1 MSFRVC
7 FLQACCTR
15 EEIVHAQERQTFTE
29 LTRVSFESLFFSY
42 FFLPLPL
49 HSAIDKTNFNIAERI
64 AVTKSFLFS
73 GCIKALTA
81 NPTTLAMLPCWAGF
95 VHGSWWDLAKERLH
109 PWKSQWSKSSKEK
122 RMGDKKA
129 SNLHL
134 KGKENLI
141 RMCWLTQNT
150 WAWTSKGS

>member
-7 FLQACCTR
+7 FLQACCTS
-15 EEIVHAQERQTFTE
+15 EEIVHAQERQTYWTHQ
-29 LTRVSFESLFFSY
+29 SLFWRSV
-42 FFLPLPL
+42 FLLFLFLPL
-49 HSAIDKTNFNIAERI
+49 HSAIDKIHFNIAERI
-64 AVTKSFLFS
+64 AVTKSSLFP

-95 VHGSWWDLAKERLH
+95 VHGSWWDLAEERLR
-109 PWKSQWSKSSKEK
+109 PWKSQRSKSSKEEK
-122 RMGDKKA
+122 GTGDKKA
-129 SNLHL
+129 SNLSL

-141 RMCWLTQNT
+141 KMCWLTQNT